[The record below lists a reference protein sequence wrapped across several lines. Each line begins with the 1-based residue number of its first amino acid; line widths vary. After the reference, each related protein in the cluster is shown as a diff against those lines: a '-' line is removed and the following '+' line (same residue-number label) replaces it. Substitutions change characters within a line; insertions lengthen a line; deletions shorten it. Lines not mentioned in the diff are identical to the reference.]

1 MMVAE
6 QPVRFLTPTTAFAA
20 VATVAV
26 GLVQGLAQLSGLR
39 AAIFGACGLGV
50 ALLVS
55 LGLRWAEAVP
65 GRPLKAVVVAAL
77 PLASLAVL
85 ASGGAGYVILM
96 PVVST
101 GVLFLAPRGAAVV
114 AALAI
119 ASFGSARALAELP
132 IFKETLGVTSA
143 VLFVGIFSQFARR
156 ERYARREVERL
167 SAQVEELA
175 AARERNRISRELH
188 DSLGHVLTVANVQLE
203 AALAS
208 PEGREARL
216 LNAQGLLKG
225 GLSDL
230 RRTLSF
236 MREAPA
242 APTRF
247 PVALAEL
254 VEQTQATGLQVAL
267 ETVGTPRALPSDVG
281 FTLFRGAQEALT
293 NVHRHAQ
300 ATRVTLQLHYGAER
314 VVLRIADDGSGTA
327 GLLPGNG
334 LTGLKERLAAINGAL
349 SFSSA
354 QPRGL
359 AVTLEV
365 PA

>member
-1 MMVAE
+1 MTVVE

-39 AAIFGACGLGV
+39 AALVASCGLAV
-50 ALLVS
+50 ALLTS
-55 LGLRWAEAVP
+55 AGFAWAEAVP
-65 GRPLKAVVVAAL
+65 GRPLKAVQAAAVL
-77 PLASLAVL
+77 FGCLAVL
-85 ASGGAGYVILM
+85 ASGGVGYVMLM

-101 GVLFLAPRGAAVV
+101 GVLFLGLRGAVLV
-114 AALAI
+114 AAISI
-119 ASFGSARALAELP
+119 ASFGAARSLSGQP
-132 IFKETLGVTSA
+132 IFEETLGVTSA

-203 AALAS
+203 AAIAS

-225 GLSDL
+225 GLGEL

-236 MREAPA
+236 IRESPE

-247 PVALAEL
+247 PIALAEL
-254 VEQTQATGLQVAL
+254 VAQTQATGLQVAL

-293 NVHRHAQ
+293 NVHRHAR
-300 ATRVTLQLHYGAER
+300 ATRVTVQLHYGPQR
-314 VVLRIADDGSGTA
+314 VVLRIADDGCGTA
-327 GLLPGNG
+327 SLLLGHG
-334 LTGLKERLAAINGAL
+334 LTGLEERMAAINGAL
-349 SFSSA
+349 SLASA
-354 QPRGL
+354 EPRGL